1 MLRWLAVISSKVR
14 SSLRIPALHKQ
25 STTERESMNT
35 ITIGSV
41 TYNELEVKHYIDN
54 SNKKSEALSDVRYKV
69 RDFFSEREWDG
80 SETTITR
87 SELNELFSQVG
98 IDHLRGKFK
107 ATVTITAYVTD
118 YPAEDAEEAANCIA
132 DDLEVNIGSTASID
146 VDNIEVDDVE
156 EDD

>member
-1 MLRWLAVISSKVR
+1 M
-14 SSLRIPALHKQ
+14 
-25 STTERESMNT
+25 REEDMNT

-41 TYNELEVKHYIDN
+41 TYNESEVKHYIDN

-69 RDFFSEREWDG
+69 RDFFSEREWEG